1 VRRLLAL
8 LAAVLMVALAVIVR
22 DRIDADDE
30 TAPDRRA
37 SRNVVLLCV
46 SELEP
51 VCRQLAEA
59 DPALDIRVEPAGV
72 TIERLRDGALGAED
86 VDIDAWLTLGP
97 LATMIDEQ
105 RERDG
110 RQQLFDESQ
119 GPYARSPLAIAIWND
134 RRQALEG
141 HCGEAITWRCIG
153 EVAGVPWPEAGG
165 EPGWGA
171 VKPSHP
177 DPAGTATGLFT
188 LAAATNS
195 WFGNESYASQDFN
208 QPEFRRWFE
217 RLERAI
223 PEFPIPPR
231 TPLDTMLFGGPAAFD
246 LAGTTEAAGGP
257 TIARSRDRDRL
268 TIIYPSPSVVA
279 EVVLTELT
287 GSDGGG
293 RVREQLESER
303 TATALADAGWRVEN
317 RPVTEGLDPGFEFPA
332 SSGLPRPGVLEALRA
347 LWLEVT

>member
-1 VRRLLAL
+1 VRRFLAL

-30 TAPDRRA
+30 AGPDGRA
-37 SRNVVLLCV
+37 SPTVVLLCV

-51 VCRQLAEA
+51 VCRQLAEE

-72 TIERLRDGALGAED
+72 TIDRLADAALSAED

-105 RERDG
+105 RGRDG
-110 RQQLFDESQ
+110 RQRLFGEPH
-119 GPYARSPLAIAIWND
+119 GPYARSPLVIAIWND
-134 RRQALEG
+134 RRETLEV
-141 HCGEAITWRCIG
+141 HCGEPITWRCIG
-153 EVAGVPWPEAGG
+153 EVAGMPWPEVGG
-165 EPGWGA
+165 QPGWGA
-171 VKPSHP
+171 VKPPHP
-177 DPAGTATGLFT
+177 DPAGSATGLFT

-195 WFGNESYASQDFN
+195 WFGDDRYASQDFN

-223 PEFPIPPR
+223 PEFPSPPR
-231 TPLDTMLFGGPAAFD
+231 TPLDTMLFTGPAAFD
-246 LAGTTEAAGGP
+246 LAGTSEAASGP

-268 TIIYPSPSVVA
+268 TIIYPSPPVVA
-279 EVVLTELT
+279 EVVLVELA
-287 GSDGGG
+287 GSDVGG
-293 RVREQLESER
+293 RVKEKLESER
-303 TATALADAGWRVEN
+303 TAAALADAGWRVEG
-317 RPVTEGLDPGFEFPA
+317 RPATEGLDPSVELPVSA
-332 SSGLPRPGVLEALRA
+332 GLPRPGVLEALRA